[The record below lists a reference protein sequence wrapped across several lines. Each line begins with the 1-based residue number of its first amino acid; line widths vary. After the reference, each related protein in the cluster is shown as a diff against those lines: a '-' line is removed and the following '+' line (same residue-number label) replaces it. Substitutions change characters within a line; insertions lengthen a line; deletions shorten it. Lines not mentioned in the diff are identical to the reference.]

1 MSRKEMHIIDIRIVG
16 FDLDGTLWDACAP
29 VREAWRRELAG
40 LGREERTP
48 TLAQFQ
54 SVMGLPPRPLALRLF
69 PGMEEGEA
77 LALARRCTRAE
88 NDYLRRHGAAPY
100 PGLEPALARLGQGRR
115 LFLVSNCDAG
125 YIEAFLDH
133 YRLGGYFAAH
143 ACAANGRSK
152 GENIAAVM
160 AALGWRTLC
169 MWATPRATATRPR
182 PAGAAFVHAAWG
194 FGTADRALAA
204 APSLAALPGVIEG
217 LERER

>member
-1 MSRKEMHIIDIRIVG
+1 MKKWQAIG
-16 FDLDGTLWDACAP
+16 FDLDGTLWDACAQ
-29 VREAWRRELAG
+29 VREAWRLELAG
-40 LGREERTP
+40 LGMEEHTP

-69 PGMEEGEA
+69 PGVEERVA
-77 LALARRCTRAE
+77 LDLARRCTRAE
-88 NDYLRRHGAAPY
+88 NGYLCRHGAAPY
-100 PGLEPALARLGQGRR
+100 PGLEPALAQLRQGRQ

-125 YIEAFLDH
+125 YIEAFLEH

-160 AALGWRTLC
+160 ARLGVEDALYVGDTQGDC
-169 MWATPRATATRPR
+169 DAAAA
-182 PAGAAFVHAAWG
+182 AGAAFVHASWG

-217 LERER
+217 LERAR